1 MSKPPCVHDPLPPA
15 DLGKAPAHDPPS
27 RVVSHHAD
35 NTVHSDKMAKIQ
47 ALKQELQDAEL
58 ALTPPRRVKTE
69 SGASEDDPFMD
80 LVEDFAKETA
90 AHPMEI
96 EDSP

>member
-1 MSKPPCVHDPLPPA
+1 MHNPLPPA

-35 NTVHSDKMAKIQ
+35 NTIHSDKMAKIQ

-58 ALTPPRRVKTE
+58 ALTPPRRVKLE
-69 SGASEDDPFMD
+69 SAKAEDDPFMD
-80 LVEDFAKETA
+80 IVNDFVKETQD
-90 AHPMEI
+90 HPMEI